1 MLRTNPDSVRSCH
14 CFRVFRLNFASDL
27 FNLIIV
33 KHNETRLGVEPRTLP
48 SWSSLK
54 PRPKPLRHAADIA
67 VGGNMY
73 SSMSNCSSMPIEN
86 HTLFNSGQTFDSP
99 DRLFLAVLL

>member
-1 MLRTNPDSVRSCH
+1 MFPSFPVEF
-14 CFRVFRLNFASDL
+14 CFLP

-33 KHNETRLGVEPRTLP
+33 KHLIQGRNNETRLGVEPRTLR

-54 PRPKPLRHAADIA
+54 LRPKPLRHAADIA

-86 HTLFNSGQTFDSP
+86 HTLVNSGQTFDSP
-99 DRLFLAVLL
+99 HRLFLAVLL